1 MKLCL
6 LLSDIYGR
14 ATCGARHVYK
24 VMAHT
29 GGKMLAGCGDAA
41 YKTTTSLPSL
51 QPPLLSVSSLVQ
63 SVVILRGGIF
73 NIVYFST
80 PPPCL
85 TSFLQCSTTSGVLMT
100 QL

>member
-80 PPPCL
+80 PPPLALRPFSNVPPHLVC
-85 TSFLQCSTTSGVLMT
+85 
-100 QL
+100 